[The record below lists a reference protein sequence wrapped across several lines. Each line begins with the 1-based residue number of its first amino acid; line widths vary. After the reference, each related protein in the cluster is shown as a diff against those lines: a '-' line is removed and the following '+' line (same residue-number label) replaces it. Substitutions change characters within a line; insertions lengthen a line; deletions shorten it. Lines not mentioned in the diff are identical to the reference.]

1 MRNEQGFLY
10 DDTDWNMSLMYD
22 MAKENNIVLLPNMV
36 QCIATCRELYYTPE
50 VDGDEPKVPTVD
62 EFVEHAGIDSFAE
75 VADLFKN
82 CDAAITIPMLGGLPE
97 AMAWNYTITG

>member
-10 DDTDWNMSLMYD
+10 DDNDWNMSLMYD
-22 MAKENNIVLLPNMV
+22 MAKEKNLVLLPTMV
-36 QCIATCRELYYTPE
+36 QCIADCRELYYTPK

-62 EFVEHAGIDSFAE
+62 EFVEHAVIDSFDE

-82 CDAAITIPMLGGLPE
+82 CDAAIMIPMLGGLPE
-97 AMAWNYTITG
+97 AMARNYTITG